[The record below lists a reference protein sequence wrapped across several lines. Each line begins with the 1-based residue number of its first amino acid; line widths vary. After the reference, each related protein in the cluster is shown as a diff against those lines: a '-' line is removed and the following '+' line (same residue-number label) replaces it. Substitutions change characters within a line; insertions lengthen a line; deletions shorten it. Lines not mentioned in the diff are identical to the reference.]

1 MIVSYNLKYLIKSYC
16 RTSSFSIKE
25 LAEISQ
31 IKESNLRKWLTPNFI
46 PEVIDVVKFSKNV
59 KIPPILIWEAYFN
72 SVLLWQNEDPSIHL
86 LNYNEYS
93 AMINFNKTKRK
104 KFQHNS
110 SPWEEMNEVFG
121 KGLLNPLSLGD
132 LLEIEP
138 SKKYSLMFKAE
149 RLKQIEK
156 GSIPSIKELKKII
169 NHNDRISS
177 SSKINGFFVQIIRM
191 YKLNFI
197 LKSKASKAYLNL
209 LDKVIK

>member
-121 KGLLNPLSLGD
+121 KGHLNPLSLGD

-177 SSKINGFFVQIIRM
+177 S
-191 YKLNFI
+191 
-197 LKSKASKAYLNL
+197 
-209 LDKVIK
+209 